1 MRSKV
6 NWKGRLDVGSTPTGS
21 ITEEKSYKEGD
32 NVSFLTKNLAKEVL
46 SKYPC
51 AVEVAVNPNYYVLSD
66 RGSICGL
73 GLFQPHEV
81 ERLSNIIG
89 EISNQIY
96 LETGLYITDLDW
108 LDIFPEDMSLLDA
121 RIKEANEGVDA
132 LLGSLQS
139 GLIEESER

>member
-1 MRSKV
+1 M
-6 NWKGRLDVGSTPTGS
+6 
-21 ITEEKSYKEGD
+21 
-32 NVSFLTKNLAKEVL
+32 SFLTKTLAKEVL
-46 SKYPC
+46 SKYNC

-108 LDIFPEDMSLLDA
+108 LDIFPENKSLLDA
-121 RIKEANEGVDA
+121 RIKEA
-132 LLGSLQS
+132 S
-139 GLIEESER
+139 GLYATLLKSFSE

>member
-1 MRSKV
+1 M
-6 NWKGRLDVGSTPTGS
+6 
-21 ITEEKSYKEGD
+21 
-32 NVSFLTKNLAKEVL
+32 SFITKNLAKEVL

-108 LDIFPEDMSLLDA
+108 LDIFPENKSLLDA
-121 RIKEANEGVDA
+121 RIKEA
-132 LLGSLQS
+132 S
-139 GLIEESER
+139 GLSATLLNSFSE

>member
-51 AVEVAVNPNYYVLSD
+51 AVEVAVNPNYYTLSD
-66 RGSICGL
+66 RGSICSL

-81 ERLSNIIG
+81 DRLSEVIG
-89 EISNQIY
+89 GISKQIY
-96 LETGLYITDLDW
+96 QETGFYISGLEW
-108 LDIFPEDMSLLDA
+108 LDIFPEDMSLFDA
-121 RIKEANEGVDA
+121 RIKEVQEEFDA
-132 LLGSLQS
+132 LLNSF
-139 GLIEESER
+139 SE